1 MFVVHL
7 KQNTMKKIFLLL
19 FSLTVLLS
27 CGSSTPNESNAKEA
41 ARAAIL
47 QNLKNPINAKFHHN
61 EIITALGDNTFE
73 YKETIN
79 ATNSFGGSIKQN
91 AVVKVKWLKG
101 DASEVSNWSI
111 LNIKFY

>member
-1 MFVVHL
+1 
-7 KQNTMKKIFLLL
+7 MKKLFLVLSLIVL
-19 FSLTVLLS
+19 FS
-27 CGSSTPNESNAKEA
+27 CGSSSPNKSNAKQA

-61 EIITALGDNTFE
+61 EIITALEDNIFE

-91 AVVKVKWLKG
+91 AIVKVKWLKG
-101 DASEVSNWSI
+101 NASEVSSWTV
-111 LNIKFY
+111 LNIRFD